1 MQSMDGQSGTPVETG
16 QTNDAVRDVSITT
29 SVEDRLSAQETQ
41 ITEILR
47 ILREQTVVLAAL
59 TSAREPVA
67 VTIPERTAVVPAVPQ
82 TLVQGVAEEAPTE
95 TATAV
100 VVPLETSTLTPPPTT
115 MDQVTASP
123 TADTPTTSTF
133 VLAPEAKLLRE
144 FLKFQPGFFYGG
156 GDPEAAGRWIVS
168 HQRFHKLMRND
179 ETVQAR
185 LSGACLRG
193 HAAVW
198 WTTYTDTHP
207 EPTTWAEF
215 RELFYDQYIPMEV
228 RLRLREEFLSSRQ
241 GSRTV
246 MQYMERFRH
255 PSILSRC
262 RRDESA
268 YSFITSPRGLMIGSR
283 RRACLGRSHNTR
295 REIFDGALAHETYL
309 RQRAG
314 RRVTG
319 KEVQSGQ
326 SSQSSQRQKRPME
339 HTNRDWRD
347 DRRERGRQGDFQGS
361 QFRYEDPQPVYAIT
375 SAPADRQKAQP
386 RESRRG
392 RERRGDMTGSG
403 RPRSWSEIWRPTD
416 G

>member
-1 MQSMDGQSGTPVETG
+1 MDGQSGTPVETG
-16 QTNDAVRDVSITT
+16 QTSDAVREVSITT

-41 ITEILR
+41 MTEILR
-47 ILREQTVVLAAL
+47 LLREQTVVLAAL

-67 VTIPERTAVVPAVPQ
+67 VTIPERTAVVPLVPQ
-82 TLVQGVAEEAPTE
+82 TPVQGVAEEAPTE

-100 VVPLETSTLTPPPTT
+100 IVPLETSTLTPPPTT

-123 TADTPTTSTF
+123 TADIPTTSAF
-133 VLAPEAKLLRE
+133 VLTPEVKLLRE

-168 HQRFHKLMRND
+168 HQHLHKLMRND

-198 WTTYTDTHP
+198 WTTYTDNHP

-246 MQYMERFRH
+246 MRYGEVPTSAR
-255 PSILSRC
+255 SILSRC
-262 RRDESA
+262 RLDE
-268 YSFITSPRGLMIGSR
+268 RLHLLLHQEGLMIGSR
-283 RRACLGRSHNTR
+283 R
-295 REIFDGALAHETYL
+295 
-309 RQRAG
+309 
-314 RRVTG
+314 
-319 KEVQSGQ
+319 
-326 SSQSSQRQKRPME
+326 
-339 HTNRDWRD
+339 
-347 DRRERGRQGDFQGS
+347 
-361 QFRYEDPQPVYAIT
+361 
-375 SAPADRQKAQP
+375 
-386 RESRRG
+386 
-392 RERRGDMTGSG
+392 
-403 RPRSWSEIWRPTD
+403 
-416 G
+416 